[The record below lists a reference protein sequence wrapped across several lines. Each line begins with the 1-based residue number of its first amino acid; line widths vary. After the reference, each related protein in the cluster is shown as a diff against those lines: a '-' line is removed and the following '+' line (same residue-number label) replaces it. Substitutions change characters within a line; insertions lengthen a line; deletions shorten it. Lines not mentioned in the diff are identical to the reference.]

1 MTLLGNLVCFDVKMA
16 YRDETVARPLGEEA
30 DSEDNEETKTIPF
43 GLEERYVRSAL
54 LGSIL

>member
-1 MTLLGNLVCFDVKMA
+1 MNMLDHLACFDAKMA